1 MAASV
6 QSNAEGTQASNQQ
19 RIRDL
24 ERAVESMQIELAA
37 LRSIAAMPSTTN
49 STQVRMVR
57 LAGAGL
63 RGMAGVE
70 CRLKDPTLDA
80 GGTQRATMM
89 QSDTVNFST
98 HSQRLVLDGFR
109 RPTSS
114 NNNGMVRMA
123 VEHEG
128 VLHLIPH
135 FRIGLVGTENL
146 TLSGNTITCTVPG
159 TYFIFTRSTT
169 SPFPLDGLRQFA
181 FTAPGQSISFPAGTI
196 TATCPFIETQVGFA
210 KE

>member
-1 MAASV
+1 MAASI

-24 ERAVESMQIELAA
+24 ERAVESLQTEMAA

-57 LAGAGL
+57 LSGTGS

-89 QSDTVNFST
+89 SSDTVAGTTN
-98 HSQRLVLDGFR
+98 SQRLVLDGYR
-109 RPTSS
+109 RPNSS
-114 NNNGMVRMA
+114 NNHGMVRLA

-128 VLHLIPH
+128 VLHLVPH
-135 FRIGLVGTENL
+135 LRMGLVGTENL
-146 TLSGNTITCTVPG
+146 TLSGNLLTCTVPG
-159 TYFIFTRSTT
+159 TYWIFTRSTT
-169 SPFPLDGLRQFA
+169 SPFPLDGIRQFA
-181 FTAPGQSISFPAGTI
+181 FTAAGQSISFATGTI
-196 TATCPFIETQVGFA
+196 TATCPFIETQIGFA